1 MEAVEKRVC
10 GLDETSR
17 IIIRRIFRRRWV
29 YRGIL
34 FSVYPGKVSVVE
46 IAGSIGA
53 SRTSVLG
60 ALRGVSTG
68 YREEESLEH
77 FGLVMHE
84 KQVVNGRPVTVY
96 SLTRQGFEEK
106 DSTCEG
112 LYGSMPNTLKTIEC

>member
-1 MEAVEKRVC
+1 
-10 GLDETSR
+10 LDEASR
-17 IIIRRIFRRRWV
+17 MRIRRVFRRRWV
-29 YRGIL
+29 SRGVFSYL
-34 FSVYPGKVSVVE
+34 LSVYPGKVSVVE

-77 FGLVMHE
+77 FGLATHE
-84 KQVVNGRPVTVY
+84 KQVVKGRPVIVY

-106 DSTCEG
+106 ELMENIMEQKRASI
-112 LYGSMPNTLKTIEC
+112 K

>member
-1 MEAVEKRVC
+1 MC
-10 GLDETSR
+10 GLDETTR
-17 IIIRRIFRRRWV
+17 IIIRRVFRRRWV
-29 YRGIL
+29 SRDA
-34 FSVYPGKVSVVE
+34 FSYLHIVSPRKVSVVE

-60 ALRGVSTG
+60 ALRGISTG

-77 FGLVMHE
+77 FGLVTHE

-106 DSTCEG
+106 G
-112 LYGSMPNTLKTIEC
+112 LMENVDADQKRASIK